1 MSAEVTSRATIFIRA
16 QGLGVTT
23 NPYRTRPLR
32 HPRWPPVRSTAVSVT
47 SAAEVE
53 EAPPP
58 PPSTRSW
65 SRAWAD
71 IVEGFKQRELWGHL
85 GWQDIKQRYRR
96 SVIGPLWITLSMAI
110 TAIGLGLLYSQLF
123 GAHIQTFLPYIT
135 VGFIVWNFING
146 CLLEGTDT
154 FIRNE
159 GLIKHLP
166 APLTVYAL
174 RTVWR
179 LTLMFAHN
187 MAVYIVVLAIF
198 WSDLADKYQITPGPE
213 STWQPGIG
221 WSAFLAIPAFFLIAV
236 NGGWVVIL
244 FGIISTRYR
253 DIPPV
258 INSLIQLLFFMTP
271 IVWTTDILSKNFG
284 DGGGGRALIAELNPL
299 YHFVQILRAPL
310 IGNVQSWHNWVV
322 VGGLTVVGWALA
334 FVAMRNYRAR
344 VSYWV

>member
-1 MSAEVTSRATIFIRA
+1 M
-16 QGLGVTT
+16 
-23 NPYRTRPLR
+23 P
-32 HPRWPPVRSTAVSVT
+32 VT
-47 SAAEVE
+47 SAAEQE
-53 EAPPP
+53 QAPPP

-71 IVEGFKQRELWGHL
+71 IVEGVKQKELWGHL

-110 TAIGLGLLYSQLF
+110 TAIGLGLLYSQLL
-123 GAHIQTFLPYIT
+123 GQDLEYFLPYIT
-135 VGFIVWNFING
+135 VGFIVWNFMNG
-146 CLLEGTDT
+146 CLLEGTET

-187 MAVYIVVLAIF
+187 LLVYVVVVAIF
-198 WSDLADKYQITPGPE
+198 WSNLIEPYRMAEGGTLH
-213 STWQPGIG
+213 PGIDLTIL
-221 WSAFLAIPAFFLIAV
+221 LAIPAFLLLAF
-236 NGGWVVIL
+236 NGGWVAIL

-258 INSLIQLLFFMTP
+258 INSFIQLLFFMTP
-271 IVWTTDILSKNFG
+271 IVWTTDILTTQI
-284 DGGGGRALIAELNPL
+284 GGGDASWKGLVAELNPL
-299 YHFVQILRAPL
+299 YHYVQILRAPL
-310 IGNVQSWHNWVV
+310 IGNVQSWHHWAV
-322 VGGLTVVGWALA
+322 VGGFTVVGWAVA
-334 FVAMRNYRAR
+334 FLAMRNYRAR